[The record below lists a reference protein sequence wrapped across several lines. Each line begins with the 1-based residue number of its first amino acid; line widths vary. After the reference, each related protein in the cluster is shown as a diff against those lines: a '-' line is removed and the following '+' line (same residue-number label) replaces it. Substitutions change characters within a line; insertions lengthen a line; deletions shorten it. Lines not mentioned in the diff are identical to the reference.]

1 MQYITLGKSELEVS
15 KVCLGTMTFG
25 QQNSQEEAFQ
35 QLDYAVERG
44 INFID
49 TAEMYPVPPKAETVH
64 RTESIVGNWLS
75 QQDRSKLVVATK
87 VTGGS
92 RNMSWIRGGGLAFD
106 RANITEAIDNS
117 LQRLQ
122 TDYVDLYQ
130 LHWPERN
137 TPMFGQYLF
146 DPEQERDFT
155 PFRETLEVLADLVEA
170 GKVRYIGISNEWPW
184 GLMQFL
190 RAAEEYQL
198 PRVVTVQNAYNL
210 LNRTFETA
218 MLEAC
223 YREHVSLLSYSP
235 LAFGH
240 LSAKYF
246 NDSNAKGRITDFP
259 GFGQRYEKPNLIPAV
274 KAYADL
280 AQQFDMTPATFAQAF
295 VYSRWF
301 VASNIIGA
309 TSLKQLQE
317 NIEAFDINWSKE
329 MEQAVEQVHLT
340 YFNPA
345 P

>member
-1 MQYITLGKSELEVS
+1 MQYITLGKSDLEVS

-25 QQNSQEEAFQ
+25 QQNNQDEAFQ
-35 QLDYAVERG
+35 QLDYAIGQG

-64 RTESIVGNWLS
+64 RTETIVGNWLS
-75 QQDRSKLVVATK
+75 SQDRSKLVIATK

-92 RNMSWIRGGGLAFD
+92 RNMPWIRGGGLEFD
-106 RANITEAIDNS
+106 RANITTAIDNS
-117 LQRLQ
+117 LKRLQ

-155 PFRETLEVLADLVEA
+155 PFRETLEVLSELVEA
-170 GKVRYIGISNEWPW
+170 GKIRYIGISNEWPW
-184 GLMQFL
+184 GLMRFL
-190 RAAEEYQL
+190 RASEDYQL

-210 LNRTFETA
+210 INRTFETA

-223 YREHVSLLSYSP
+223 YREHVSLLAYSP

-240 LSAKYF
+240 LSGKYLK
-246 NDSNAKGRITDFP
+246 DADAKGRITDFP

-274 KAYADL
+274 TAYADL
-280 AQQFDMTPATFAQAF
+280 AQQFGMTPATFAQAF

-309 TSLKQLQE
+309 TSLSQLQE
-317 NIEAFDINWSKE
+317 NIDASRVSWTEE
-329 MEQAVEQVHLT
+329 MEQAVEQLHLT